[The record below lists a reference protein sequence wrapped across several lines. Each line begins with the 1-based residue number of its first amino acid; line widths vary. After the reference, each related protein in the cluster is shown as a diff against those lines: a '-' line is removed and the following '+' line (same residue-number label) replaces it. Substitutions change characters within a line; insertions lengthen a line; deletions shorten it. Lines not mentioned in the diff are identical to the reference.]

1 MSLFMVDTAAIRA
14 LRTMDLIPYILENP
28 GVSIR
33 SLSERFSVTEKQIES
48 DLQLVFMCGLPGY
61 TPYELI
67 DIVFEDGIVSVI
79 DPQVLDKPRRFT
91 KSELIVIALGLEI
104 LLDISRSNPERNQK
118 LKDLSEKITKLGSSN
133 SVTFTHSE
141 NSSIFTEVIADA
153 ISKRKNIQITYS
165 SLVKDQITDR
175 EIAPQR
181 LYFMNGNL
189 YLSAYDLS
197 KKSDRIFKVDLIKKC
212 EITGTANNEVEGEIV
227 DAIRVVLRVNKSHR
241 NFIERNS
248 SIISTVVE
256 KKDFFDINIDINNI
270 EWLKRSILSNAPGIS
285 VVTPTSL
292 ANELR
297 QSATSLLALYQA
309 EK

>member
-1 MSLFMVDTAAIRA
+1 MIDTAAIRA

-67 DIVFEDGIVSVI
+67 DIIFEDGIVSVI

-104 LLDISRSNPERNQK
+104 LIGIGSSNPERNQK
-118 LKDLSEKITKLGSSN
+118 LKALSEKITKLGSSN
-133 SVTFTHSE
+133 SVSFTPAGN
-141 NSSIFTEVIADA
+141 NSKYAELIAEA
-153 ISKRKNIQITYS
+153 ISKRRNVQIKYS

-175 EIAPQR
+175 EVSPQR

-189 YLSAYDLS
+189 YLSAFDYS
-197 KKSDRIFKVDLIKKC
+197 KKSDRIFKVDLIEQC
-212 EITGTANNEVEGEIV
+212 EITGTKNSEADEETKELL
-227 DAIRVVLRVNKSHR
+227 RVVLKVKKSHR

-248 SIISTVVE
+248 SIISSVTE
-256 KKDFFDINIDINNI
+256 NKDSFNLDIDISNI
-270 EWLKRSILSNAPGIS
+270 EWIRRSILSNAPGIS
-285 VVTPTSL
+285 VLSPESL
-292 ANELR
+292 ANEMR
-297 QSATSLLALYQA
+297 QTAASVLALYQA
-309 EK
+309 E